1 MLRHALAA
9 AIVLLATGHAMAVSV
24 WELSR
29 ACGDDARVWCA
40 GVGYGD
46 AMQQCIDA
54 NYEKVGPACQA
65 IADRIRNGEK
75 VSLF

>member
-1 MLRHALAA
+1 MLRTAITAA
-9 AIVLLATGHAMAVSV
+9 VTLLATGHAMAVTV

-29 ACGDDARVWCA
+29 VCGDDAKIWCE
-40 GVGYGD
+40 GVSYGD

-54 NYEKVGPACQA
+54 NYDNVSPGCQA
-65 IADRIRNGEK
+65 IADRIRGGEK